1 MVMTGKEDDFGK
13 NKRSYTV
20 QEKKWG
26 EKLKEKED
34 RDVRKLEVLEVY
46 TSSI

>member
-34 RDVRKLEVLEVY
+34 VRKLEVLEVY